1 MFAKRKKYLK
11 NEKGFALVAALI
23 ACLILLALGML
34 VINMSTGDLFT
45 TSAVIGNKKSLAA
58 AESGISKII
67 ADVDPDNWTTTEH
80 YTVATDGSGNLC
92 GTDAFDYDLYDF
104 IDITGGTDP
113 NTEFAVCIPRPSAQP
128 PLPASG
134 YGLSGGGSSAVGYAY
149 MRYDSTVVGRNT
161 SHDAE
166 AKVDVGVGF
175 GPVPLGGN

>member
-1 MFAKRKKYLK
+1 MKNYFK

-80 YTVATDGSGNLC
+80 YTAATDGSGNLC
-92 GTDAFDYDLYDF
+92 GTDAFNHGLYDF

-113 NTEFAVCIPRPSAQP
+113 NTEFA
-128 PLPASG
+128 
-134 YGLSGGGSSAVGYAY
+134 GGSSALGYGF

-175 GPVPLGGN
+175 GPVAIGGN

>member
-1 MFAKRKKYLK
+1 MKNYFK

-58 AESGISKII
+58 AESGIAKII
-67 ADVDPDNWTTTEH
+67 ADVDPDNWTTTRN
-80 YTVATDGSGNLC
+80 YTPAADGSGNLC
-92 GTDAFDYDLYDF
+92 GTNAFDYALYDF
-104 IDITGGTDP
+104 IDIAGGTDAH
-113 NTEFAVCIPRPSAQP
+113 TKFAVCIPRPSALAP
-128 PLPASG
+128 VPAAG
-134 YGLSGGGSSAVGYAY
+134 YALSGGGSSAVGYAY